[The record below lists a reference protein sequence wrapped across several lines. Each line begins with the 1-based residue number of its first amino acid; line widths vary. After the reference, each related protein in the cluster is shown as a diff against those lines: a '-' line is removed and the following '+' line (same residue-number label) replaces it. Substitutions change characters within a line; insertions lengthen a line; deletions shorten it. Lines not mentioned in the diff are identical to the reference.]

1 MSQGPRP
8 IRALPN
14 TPAPETE
21 SGVSTGLVTRIVIV
35 ITVILGQLW
44 AIVVAL
50 EESLLDHDDRAC
62 LLAAFSVVSFVLVL
76 VLSRVEVPPRD
87 SRRRSQAATDTRLYV
102 SRPAEGD
109 RLP

>member
-1 MSQGPRP
+1 MSDSPRP

-21 SGVSTGLVTRIVIV
+21 SGVSTGLVTRIVLA

-50 EESLLDHDDRAC
+50 EESLLDHDDRAWM
-62 LLAAFSVVSFVLVL
+62 LAGFSVASFVLVL
-76 VLSRVEVPPRD
+76 VLSRVEVPTRD
-87 SRRRSQAATDTRLYV
+87 SRRRSQAATETQLYV
-102 SRPAEGD
+102 STPARRD
-109 RLP
+109 HRS